1 MYNEREVA
9 KKEIENKYL
18 ELNDNINTG
27 LRNLRTKFQTDLGAC
42 VNRIKTTNAE
52 FINQARKIN
61 LINSQPIT
69 NMTNSNYYTE
79 TDSNDKKNEPIK
91 YLSDVDTVNNKLSNQ
106 NILSDKLKNSKKSNS
121 IKSDNFNI
129 TELSKHNTED
139 NTKIDF
145 SKYIVH
151 SSENKK
157 LYKEDIKEKIKQNK
171 NNISDEKKT
180 NFETDTNRLV
190 ELLANS
196 DINDNNS
203 ISEHINI
210 DINQFNS
217 NNKDID
223 NLLFQKNKLDID
235 PIDLSHK
242 KDSINEKEDSSNE
255 KEDSINEKED
265 SINEKEDS
273 SDEKEDNSDEKE
285 DSSDEKEDSINEKE
299 DSINEK
305 EDSINEKEDSE
316 FIASLPNK
324 DFGEITI
331 GSKKGDKGKKLSL
344 NIKNDDNNSIA
355 TNDIPKLNIKNLKI
369 LDDYTK
375 KNLEKIAKVHCVP
388 ISYKSTEGKR
398 IQYKKDELY
407 EKIKQFIV
415 SNEKLKQR

>member
-1 MYNEREVA
+1 MDYKFVILLLVLVGIFLFMYNEREIV

-91 YLSDVDTVNNKLSNQ
+91 YLSDVDTINNKLSNQ

-139 NTKIDF
+139 NVKIDYN
-145 SKYIVH
+145 KYIVH
-151 SSENKK
+151 STENKK

-171 NNISDEKKT
+171 NSD
-180 NFETDTNRLV
+180 NNTD
-190 ELLANS
+190 S

-210 DINQFNS
+210 DINQFNL

-223 NLLFQKNKLDID
+223 NLLFQKNKLDIS
-235 PIDLSHK
+235 PIDLSDK
-242 KDSINEKEDSSNE
+242 K
-255 KEDSINEKED
+255 DSINEKED
-265 SINEKEDS
+265 SINEKENS
-273 SDEKEDNSDEKE
+273 INEKEDSSVEKE
-285 DSSDEKEDSINEKE
+285 DSSDEKEDSSVEKE
-299 DSINEK
+299 DSSVEK
-305 EDSINEKEDSE
+305 ENSSVEKEDSE

-344 NIKNDDNNSIA
+344 NIRNDDNNSIA